1 MNWSFTI
8 EEYDLPSANVLMRQ
22 HWGKLNK
29 DKRILEAIIYSFD
42 PPEFPGPVEVNII
55 RYYGKRKR
63 PYDPDNVYFAVK
75 PLLDVLK
82 KRKGRAKVGLGVIQ
96 EDNSDIIRELRV
108 SQERSDDGIPRV
120 AVSISDL
127 PREG

>member
-63 PYDPDNVYFAVK
+63 PYDPDNVYFSVK

-127 PREG
+127 PCEG